1 MLEEPQETTLNND
14 TKNTIVC
21 STTGELLMPV
31 RLYYKIH
38 NKHLLIKTLNRLKSV
53 EFEQGGKS
61 FIISYYKE
69 AKNLGLEVHY
79 QEVPEELYPVTLAHG
94 YIKQGSSLHIDLKSL
109 RRATGI
115 IDFLSKHIPSSII
128 EITDLASVN
137 KLTTTNDQSLE
148 DVMEQDYDKLFDE
161 NTMSYIDS
169 LDSSDMKEVYEDEQA
184 YHAEEKWSRFESYIK
199 TRELEAYPEVEKIS
213 IDYSRKNHEH
223 LITQLTVRSVIK
235 EAMAMEHHNGNKNY
249 SSMDVIKELVTM
261 LTNNMRQ
268 DLSDE
273 LEHLKQSKQSLP
285 KWNK

>member
-1 MLEEPQETTLNND
+1 MIEVTLNND
-14 TKNTIVC
+14 IRNTIVC
-21 STTGELLMPV
+21 TTTGELLMPV

-38 NKHLLIKTLNRLKSV
+38 NKHLLIKILSKLKSV

-79 QEVPEELYPVTLAHG
+79 QEVPAELYPITLAQG
-94 YIKQGSSLHIDLKSL
+94 YIKQGSILHIDLKSL
-109 RRATGI
+109 KRATGV
-115 IDFLSKHIPSSII
+115 IDFLHKAIPSSII
-128 EITDLASVN
+128 EITGLASVN
-137 KLTTTNDQSLE
+137 KLTTITDQSLE
-148 DVMEQDYDKLFDE
+148 DVMEQDYNKLFDE
-161 NTMSYIDS
+161 NTISHVDS
-169 LDSSDMKEVYEDEQA
+169 FDPSDMKEVYEDEQT
-184 YHAEEKWSRFESYIK
+184 YNTEEKWSRFESYIK

-213 IDYSRKNHEH
+213 IDYSRKNHEY
-223 LITQLTVRSVIK
+223 LITRLTVRSVIK

-285 KWNK
+285 QWNK